1 VAKAIGIAPTRMEL
15 LKLRQRVSLAQ
26 KGHDLLREKMDALV
40 IEFFG
45 IVRSIGE
52 VRVKT
57 MQQLSS
63 AYRALSICFAMQ
75 GTIETYQAAREARK
89 DVEVDISTR
98 HVMGILVPVM
108 AAKPV
113 ERHALARGYSV
124 YATSSALDEASR
136 EFEKALESLIKLAE
150 LEEGARAIALELEKT
165 KRRVNALEYVILP
178 SLKSM
183 VKFISMRLD
192 EMERE
197 NFSRLKRIK
206 AMLEARESTTPTKG
220 RGLSLR

>member
-1 VAKAIGIAPTRMEL
+1 MAKAIGIAPTRMEL
-15 LKLRQRVSLAQ
+15 LKLRQRAALAQ

-40 IEFFG
+40 IEFFE
-45 IVRSIGE
+45 IVRKIRV
-52 VRVKT
+52 VRAKT

-63 AYRALSICFAMQ
+63 AYRSLSTCFAVQ
-75 GTIETYQAAREARK
+75 GTIETYQAAREAK
-89 DVEVDISTR
+89 KEVEVDISTR
-98 HVMGILVPVM
+98 HIMGILVPTVE
-108 AAKPV
+108 AKPV
-113 ERHALARGYSV
+113 QRHALARGYGV

-136 EFEKALESLIKLAE
+136 EFEKALGDLIKLAE
-150 LEEGARAIALELEKT
+150 LEEGAREIAIELEKT

-178 SLKSM
+178 NLKSM

-206 AMLEARESTTPTKG
+206 AMLEGRE
-220 RGLSLR
+220 

>member
-1 VAKAIGIAPTRMEL
+1 
-15 LKLRQRVSLAQ
+15 
-26 KGHDLLREKMDALV
+26 
-40 IEFFG
+40 
-45 IVRSIGE
+45 
-52 VRVKT
+52 
-57 MQQLSS
+57 
-63 AYRALSICFAMQ
+63 
-75 GTIETYQAAREARK
+75 
-89 DVEVDISTR
+89 
-98 HVMGILVPVM
+98 
-108 AAKPV
+108 
-113 ERHALARGYSV
+113 V